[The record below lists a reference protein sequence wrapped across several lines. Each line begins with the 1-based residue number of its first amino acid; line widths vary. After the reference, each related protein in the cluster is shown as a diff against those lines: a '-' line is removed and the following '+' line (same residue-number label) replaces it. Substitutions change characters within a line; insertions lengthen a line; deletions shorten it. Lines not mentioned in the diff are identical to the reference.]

1 MPPFCLS
8 LRLNLSQ
15 SSNARWLELS
25 VQGGLIIEQCPLNSI
40 ESHPP
45 YNIVLSPFSPPI
57 WSFGTAVSY
66 PLTFTSWIPG
76 QNHPS
81 IICSTPPPPHLHFV
95 ISLLVELFSEQ
106 SITHEDL
113 LLLLWYKTWLWIP
126 PHPCKRNWEIM
137 SWWWNIK
144 YVIAL
149 FSPPKIKSSHSSVTA
164 DCQLPRSNNKD
175 IQ

>member
-1 MPPFCLS
+1 MVGTFCTRGFDYRAMSSQFHWKPPPIQHRSLS
-8 LRLNLSQ
+8 
-15 SSNARWLELS
+15 
-25 VQGGLIIEQCPLNSI
+25 I
-40 ESHPP
+40 
-45 YNIVLSPFSPPI
+45 FSPYLIVWYSSLLPI
-57 WSFGTAVSY
+57 NLHFMDSWPEPSFHHLQY
-66 PLTFTSWIPG
+66 P
-76 QNHPS
+76 
-81 IICSTPPPPHLHFV
+81 PPPPHLHFV

>member
-1 MPPFCLS
+1 MA
-8 LRLNLSQ
+8 Q

-45 YNIVLSPFSPPI
+45 YNIVLFQFSPSI
-57 WSFGTAVSY
+57 WSFGTADSY
-66 PLTFTSWIPG
+66 PLTFTSWIPS
-76 QNHPS
+76 HPS
-81 IICSTPPPPHLHFV
+81 IICSIPPFPHHLHFV

-113 LLLLWYKTWLWIP
+113 LLLLWYKTWLLIP

-144 YVIAL
+144 YVIAS
-149 FSPPKIKSSHSSVTA
+149 FPPPKNQVSSFKC
-164 DCQLPRSNNKD
+164 DCRLPVA
-175 IQ
+175 QVQ